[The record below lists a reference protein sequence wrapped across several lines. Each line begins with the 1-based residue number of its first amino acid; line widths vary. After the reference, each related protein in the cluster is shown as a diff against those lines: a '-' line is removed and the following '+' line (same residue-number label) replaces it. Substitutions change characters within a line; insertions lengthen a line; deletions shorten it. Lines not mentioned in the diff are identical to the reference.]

1 MSISSRL
8 VQLMGGKDIEV
19 SSTPDHGSA
28 FSFTL
33 SFEIVAHSPKT
44 ISFHQQELSNEL
56 VMDFSNLSVF
66 IIEDNLFNQQLLKKT
81 LTTLGIE
88 TIAIAGNGKD
98 AILKLQTR
106 KQDWDM
112 IFMDLQ
118 MPEMDGIEATHH
130 IWKLGIKTS
139 IVALTA
145 HALEQDRRICF
156 DAGMNDYLSKPFKIE
171 TIKKVLCAYGGAS

>member
-1 MSISSRL
+1 
-8 VQLMGGKDIEV
+8 MGGKDIEV
-19 SSTPDHGSA
+19 SNTPDHGSA

-44 ISFHQQELSNEL
+44 ISFQQQESSNEP

-66 IIEDNLFNQQLLKKT
+66 IVEDNLFNQQLLKKT

-98 AILKLQTR
+98 VILKLQTR

-130 IWKLGIKTS
+130 IRKLGIKTP

-145 HALEQDRRICF
+145 HAIEQDRQICF
-156 DAGMNDYLSKPFKIE
+156 DAGMNDCLSKPFKIE